1 MTTDRRTGGDYSE
14 RVAPAR
20 RRRYNGA
27 QNDAR
32 GIPPLSLFAPAGLA
46 EPGPL
51 GRFGQHLAEVW
62 RYRELVRNFVI
73 RDLKARYKNSVLG
86 FLWSL
91 ANPLLM
97 MLVFTIVFTKLFVS
111 ARENFPLFLL
121 SGQLAW
127 GWCTSSVIGGVFSI
141 TGNPH
146 LIKKV
151 YFPRELLPLSVVL
164 SNGVNFVLT
173 LIPLF
178 LLAIVS
184 GRPPD
189 WLVLL
194 LPIVMAIELVFLTGL
209 ALFFGCLNVYFRDTE
224 PIMDV
229 LILAWFFLT
238 PIFYS
243 LEDFDSAN
251 TRLLY
256 ILNPMASII
265 STYRLIFY
273 YHAPPDP
280 LYIVRMAAQALIV
293 FAIGY
298 WFFRR
303 NAADFGEDV

>member
-1 MTTDRRTGGDYSE
+1 
-14 RVAPAR
+14 
-20 RRRYNGA
+20 
-27 QNDAR
+27 
-32 GIPPLSLFAPAGLA
+32 
-46 EPGPL
+46 
-51 GRFGQHLAEVW
+51 
-62 RYRELVRNFVI
+62 VRNFVV

-97 MLVFTIVFTKLFVS
+97 MTVYLIVFTKLFPQ
-111 ARENFPLFLL
+111 AKENFALFLL

-127 GWCTSSVIGGVFSI
+127 AWCTSSVMGGVFSI
-141 TGNPH
+141 TGSPH

-164 SNGVNFVLT
+164 SNGVNFLLT
-173 LIPLF
+173 LIPLV
-178 LLAIVS
+178 LIAIAS
-184 GRPPD
+184 GRPPNY
-189 WLVLL
+189 LVAL
-194 LPIVMAIELVFLTGL
+194 LPVVMLIQLVFQTGL

-224 PIMDV
+224 QIMDV
-229 LILAWFFLT
+229 VMLAWFFLT

-243 LEDFDSAN
+243 LEDFNSPN

-273 YHAPPDP
+273 YQAPPDF
-280 LYIVRMAAQALIV
+280 LFVLRMAAQALIAFV
-293 FAIGY
+293 IGY

-303 NAADFGEDV
+303 NSADFGEEV

>member
-1 MTTDRRTGGDYSE
+1 M
-14 RVAPAR
+14 
-20 RRRYNGA
+20 
-27 QNDAR
+27 
-32 GIPPLSLFAPAGLA
+32 LAPAGLA
-46 EPGPL
+46 GPSPL
-51 GRFGQHLAEVW
+51 GRVRQHAVEIW
-62 RYRELVRNFVI
+62 RYRELVRNFVV

-97 MLVFTIVFTKLFVS
+97 MLVYMVVLTKLFPT
-111 ARENFPLFLL
+111 ARENAPLFLL

-127 GWCTSSVIGGVFSI
+127 QWCTTSVTGGVFSI

-151 YFPRELLPLSVVL
+151 AFPRELLPLSVVL
-164 SNGVNFVLT
+164 SNGVNFLLT
-173 LIPLF
+173 LIPLVA
-178 LLAIVS
+178 LAIAS
-184 GRPPD
+184 GRPPS
-189 WLVLL
+189 WLVVL
-194 LPIVMAIELVFLTGL
+194 LPIVMSIQLVFLTGL

-229 LILAWFFLT
+229 LILAWMFLT

-243 LEDFDSAN
+243 LEDFDSEN

-273 YHAPPDP
+273 YQAPPDP
-280 LYIVRMAAQALIV
+280 LFVVRMGAQAALV
-293 FAIGY
+293 FAVGY

-303 NAADFGEDV
+303 HAADFGEEV

>member
-1 MTTDRRTGGDYSE
+1 
-14 RVAPAR
+14 V
-20 RRRYNGA
+20 
-27 QNDAR
+27 
-32 GIPPLSLFAPAGLA
+32 
-46 EPGPL
+46 
-51 GRFGQHLAEVW
+51 V
-62 RYRELVRNFVI
+62 

-97 MLVFTIVFTKLFVS
+97 MLVYMVVFTKLFPVERDK
-111 ARENFPLFLL
+111 APLFLL

-127 GWCTSSVIGGVFSI
+127 QWCTTSVVGGVFSI

-164 SNGVNFVLT
+164 SNGVNFLLT
-173 LIPLF
+173 LVPLVAIA
-178 LLAIVS
+178 LAS
-184 GRPPD
+184 GRPPT
-189 WLVLL
+189 WLYAL
-194 LPIVMAIELVFLTGL
+194 LPIVMAIQLLFLTGL

-243 LEDFDSAN
+243 LEDFDSQN

-256 ILNPMASII
+256 IVNPMASII
-265 STYRLIFY
+265 STYRLVFY
-273 YHAPPDP
+273 YQAPPDP
-280 LYIVRMAAQALIV
+280 LFVVRMAAQAAVV

-303 NAADFGEDV
+303 NAADFGEEV

>member
-1 MTTDRRTGGDYSE
+1 VRRTARDYSNQ
-14 RVAPAR
+14 VAPAR
-20 RRRYNGA
+20 RGRYNGPNITNRR
-27 QNDAR
+27 Q
-32 GIPPLSLFAPAGLA
+32 PLSLLAPAGLA
-46 EPGPL
+46 APSPIARARAHALEL
-51 GRFGQHLAEVW
+51 W
-62 RYRELVRNFVI
+62 RYRELVRNFVV

-97 MLVFTIVFTKLFVS
+97 MIVFTIVFTKLFPTT
-111 ARENFPLFLL
+111 RENFPLFLL

-127 GWCTSSVIGGVFSI
+127 AWCTSSVTGGVFSI

-151 YFPRELLPLSVVL
+151 YFPRELLPLSIVL
-164 SNGVNFVLT
+164 SNGVNFLLT
-173 LIPLF
+173 LIPLVVI
-178 LLAIVS
+178 AIAS
-184 GRPPD
+184 GRPPNY
-189 WLVLL
+189 LVLL
-194 LPIVMAIELVFLTGL
+194 LPVVMIIQFVFLTGL
-209 ALFFGCLNVYFRDTE
+209 ALFFGCLNVFFRDTE

-243 LEDFDSAN
+243 LEDFNSPN

-273 YHAPPDP
+273 YQSPPDAAFV
-280 LYIVRMAAQALIV
+280 LRMAAQALLV
-293 FAIGY
+293 FVIGY

-303 NAADFGEDV
+303 HAADFGEEV